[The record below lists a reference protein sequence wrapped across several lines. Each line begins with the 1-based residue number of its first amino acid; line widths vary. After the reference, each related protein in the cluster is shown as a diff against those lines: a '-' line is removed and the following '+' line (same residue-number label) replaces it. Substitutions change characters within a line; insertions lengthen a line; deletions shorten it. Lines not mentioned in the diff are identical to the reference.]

1 MKFIRKNIA
10 LIAVVIT
17 IITILLGPST
27 AYAAA
32 YSTDVRVLLS
42 VDKTKTLEID
52 LIGEYTLKE
61 DPDFVF
67 GSDEAVISIVGSRP
81 VMTCADTEFTAS
93 SITLQ
98 SGDYDGTSAYIR
110 LTNSKYSVCTYLGD
124 LTFDV
129 SEGYIRVINTLPVE
143 HYLYGV
149 VPYEMSNTFPMESLK
164 AQAVCA
170 RGYVVANC
178 SKFRLREYDI
188 LDTSADQVYHGYTSK
203 YTRAIAAVDETF
215 GQILTYDGNIIQAY
229 YAASNGGQ
237 TELTGNVWSSN
248 LPYYI
253 QKDDDFDLRNPASLE
268 ETSFIPDEFNAET
281 IELMDPLVYNM
292 LQSGADSAAGG
303 HVTLTSTVHIKAHSA
318 IYDPPSRAYTKA
330 DVVLIVT
337 GADEKQGQVM
347 FTVSLDALVNTD
359 ENPKGIFNAGKRTL
373 RVRGA
378 EPGILDADGKEYEGW
393 FFTNRRYGHGVG
405 LSQRGAEQRATEGQ
419 SYTDI
424 LHFYYE
430 DTQLRNIG
438 TFETAPSLSSEKYKI
453 DKTGISGVAVG
464 TSANKLLAG
473 ISTAE
478 GELSMISSKGEEKPE
493 GVVATGDFVRTIYS
507 DGNSYFDLAVV
518 IYGDIDGNGQ
528 IAQGD
533 LDALR
538 HHLMGISRL
547 SGVYLAAADI
557 NHDGETDSYDV
568 LLLLKHIQGKYSIE
582 Q

>member
-10 LIAVVIT
+10 LIAAAVTAV
-17 IITILLGPST
+17 TILFGTTT

-61 DPDFVF
+61 DPEFVF
-67 GSDEAVISIVGSRP
+67 ESDEAVISIVGSRP
-81 VMTCADTEFTAS
+81 VMTCGEAEFTAS

-110 LTNSKYSVCTYLGD
+110 LTNSRYSVCTYLGD
-124 LTFDV
+124 LTLDV
-129 SEGYIRVINTLPVE
+129 SEGYLRVINTLPVE

-188 LDTSADQVYHGYTSK
+188 LDTSADQVYHGYASR

-215 GQILTYDGNIIQAY
+215 GQILTFNGNIIQAY

-248 LPYYI
+248 LPYYV

-268 ETSFIPDEFNAET
+268 ETSFIPDEFNTET

-303 HVTLTSTVHIKAHSA
+303 HVTLASTVRIKAHSA
-318 IYDPPSRAYTKA
+318 IYDPPSRSYTKA

-337 GADEKQGQVM
+337 GDDGKQGQVM
-347 FTVSLDALVNTD
+347 FTISLDALVNTD
-359 ENPKGIFNAGKRTL
+359 DNPEGIFNAGKRTL

-393 FFTNRRYGHGVG
+393 LLTNRRYGHGVG

-419 SYTDI
+419 NFTDI

-430 DTQLRNIG
+430 GTQLRNIG
-438 TFETAPSLSSEKYKI
+438 TFETAPALSSEKYNI
-453 DKTGISGVAVG
+453 DKTGISGVALG
-464 TSANKLLAG
+464 TNVRKLLSG
-473 ISTAE
+473 ISAAE
-478 GELSMISSKGEEKPE
+478 GELSMISSKGDEKT
-493 GVVATGDFVRTIYS
+493 GATVATGDFVRTIYS
-507 DGNSYFDLAVV
+507 DGDSYFDLAVV

-528 IAQGD
+528 ISQGD

-547 SGVYLAAADI
+547 SGVYLAAADV

-568 LLLLKHIQGKYSIE
+568 LLLLKHIQGKDSIE

>member
-10 LIAVVIT
+10 LIAAAVT
-17 IITILLGPST
+17 IFTILLGPST

-61 DPDFVF
+61 NPKFVF
-67 GSDEAVISIVGSRP
+67 ESDEAVISIVGSRP
-81 VMTCADTEFTAS
+81 VMTCGDAEFTAS

-188 LDTSADQVYHGYTSK
+188 LDTSADQVYHGYASR

-215 GQILTYDGNIIQAY
+215 GQILTYNGNIIQAY

-248 LPYYI
+248 LPYYV

-268 ETSFIPDEFNAET
+268 EKSFIPDEFNAET

-292 LQSGADSAAGG
+292 LQSGADKAAGG
-303 HVTLTSTVHIKAHSA
+303 HVTLTSTVYIKAHSA
-318 IYDPPSRAYTKA
+318 IYDPPSRSYTKA
-330 DVVLIVT
+330 DVVMIVT
-337 GADEKQGQVM
+337 GADGKQGQVM

-359 ENPKGIFNAGKRTL
+359 ENPQGIFNAGKRTL

-378 EPGILDADGKEYEGW
+378 EPGTLDADGKQYEGW

-419 SYTDI
+419 SFTDI
-424 LHFYYE
+424 LYFYYV

-438 TFETAPSLSSEKYKI
+438 TFETAPALSSKKYTI
-453 DKTGISGVAVG
+453 DKTGISGVELG
-464 TSANKLLAG
+464 TSVRKLLAG

-478 GELSMISSKGEEKPE
+478 GELSMISSKGEEKT
-493 GVVATGDFVRTIYS
+493 GSAVSTGDFIRTIYS
-507 DGNSYFDLAVV
+507 DGNSYFDLAVI

-528 IAQGD
+528 ITQGD

-557 NHDGETDSYDV
+557 NHDGEIDSYDV